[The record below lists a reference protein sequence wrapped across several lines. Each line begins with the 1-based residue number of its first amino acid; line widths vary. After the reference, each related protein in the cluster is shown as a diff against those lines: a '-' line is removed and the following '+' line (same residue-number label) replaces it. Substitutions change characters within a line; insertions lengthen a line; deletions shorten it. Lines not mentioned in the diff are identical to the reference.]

1 MAIKL
6 ICREIE
12 CVEGVVRR
20 ILEENGY
27 SLDNVKINVSDMP
40 YNEIVRFD
48 GSNNIYINSVKFRSF
63 ATEVGGDSKLVSA
76 YLIILSLYAVIN
88 DKQRVRELVKKVF
101 GDPSLESTIF
111 NLLFS

>member
-48 GSNNIYINSVKFRSF
+48 GSNIYINSVKFRSF

-76 YLIILSLYAVIN
+76 YLIIVSLYAVIN

-101 GDPSLESTIF
+101 GDGSLESTIF

>member
-27 SLDNVKINVSDMP
+27 TFDNVKINVSDMP
-40 YNEIVRFD
+40 YNELARFD
-48 GSNNIYINSVKFRSF
+48 GSNIYVNSVKFKSF
-63 ATEVGGDSKLVSA
+63 ATQVGGDSKLVSA
-76 YLIILSLYAVIN
+76 YLTVVSLYAVIN
-88 DKQRVRELVKKVF
+88 DKQRLRELVKRVF
-101 GDPSLESTIF
+101 GEKSLEYTIF
-111 NLLFS
+111 NLLFG